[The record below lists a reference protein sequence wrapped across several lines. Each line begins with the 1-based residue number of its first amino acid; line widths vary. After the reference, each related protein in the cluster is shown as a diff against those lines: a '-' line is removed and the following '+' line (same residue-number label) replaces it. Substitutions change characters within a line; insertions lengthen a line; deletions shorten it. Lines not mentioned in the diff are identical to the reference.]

1 MNRRSLVR
9 CAFCLAVALAAPSQ
23 LFARTQEP
31 SPAEGRVVI
40 ETALGNIVIVTD
52 PRAPITSANFL
63 RYVDEKRFDGA
74 TFFRGMELT
83 AGSGLVQGGTY
94 NDPARVLPPIA
105 HEPTSQTGLRHVDGV
120 GSMARYEPGTAT
132 GDFFIILGELRSL
145 DAGQVTP
152 TDPGYAAF
160 GRVVEGMDVVRQILA
175 APKSPTE
182 GEGFMKGQMLDPR
195 IPIVS
200 AQRVT
205 GAAPE

>member
-1 MNRRSLVR
+1 MVCGALGSL
-9 CAFCLAVALAAPSQ
+9 ALLAA
-23 LFARTQEP
+23 
-31 SPAEGRVVI
+31 SPAAAQTPAAPPPVEDRVVI
-40 ETALGNIVIVTD
+40 ETPVGAIVIVTD

-83 AGSGLVQGGTY
+83 PGSGLVQGGTY
-94 NDPARVLPPIA
+94 NDPDRVRPPIA
-105 HEPTSQTGLRHVDGV
+105 HEPTSQTGLRHVDGTV
-120 GSMARYEPGTAT
+120 SMARYEPGTAT

-152 TDPGYAAF
+152 DDPGYAAF
-160 GRVVEGMDVVRQILA
+160 GRVVEGMDVVRRILA

-195 IPIVS
+195 IAIIS
-200 AQRVT
+200 ARRAV
-205 GAAPE
+205 PE